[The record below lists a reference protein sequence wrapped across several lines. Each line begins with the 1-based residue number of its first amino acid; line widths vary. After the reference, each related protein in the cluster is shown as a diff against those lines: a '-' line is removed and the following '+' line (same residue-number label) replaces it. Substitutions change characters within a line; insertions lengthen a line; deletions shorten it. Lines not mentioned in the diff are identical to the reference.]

1 MIIQDFDYDRGVKV
15 YNAGD
20 IVTIKGDRSKGEQD
34 ERGIVALAWDNGSF
48 SVIKAE
54 GYIGLGERVRT
65 EPTGE
70 HFDLSPLFER
80 LNAGDLQEKPGGV
93 FKIGD
98 LVLDPFDD
106 EPAVVFYIFENG
118 EELATLA
125 INGMRLSAPASAVKA
140 TGEHFDLTP
149 MFNRL
154 KGGNPFE
161 DHKA

>member
-1 MIIQDFDYDRGVKV
+1 VIIQDFDYDRGVKV

-34 ERGIVALAWDNGSF
+34 ERGIVALAWDDGSF

-80 LNAGDLQEKPGGV
+80 LNAGDLQERPGGE

-98 LVLDPFDD
+98 LVIHDSD
-106 EPAVVFYIFENG
+106 EPAVVFYVFEDG
-118 EELATLA
+118 KDLATLA
-125 INGMRLSAPASAVKA
+125 VDGMHLCAPTSDIKA
-140 TGEHFDLTP
+140 TGERFDLTP
-149 MFNRL
+149 MFDRL